1 MSNALAVAAVTSTLR
16 YVLDL
21 ALQASGPGPVGGAT
35 VTTLRPDR
43 LADADTVG
51 EAATG
56 INVFLY
62 QVTANHAWNLTDLPT
77 RRQDGSFVRRPVA
90 ALDLHYLIT
99 CYGDDA
105 SLATHRL
112 LGRAV
117 LALAVTPVLT
127 RDVVRAAMQD
137 LGADTDTAFL
147 TEADLADQ
155 VELVKL
161 SPEQL
166 SLEDQ
171 SKLWATFQTPYLL
184 SAAYSATVVLLEADV
199 VPRTALPVRQ
209 RAVAVS
215 AVGAPRIDRIDTD
228 PPGSAVTVGTALTIL
243 GSGLLGPLTS
253 VRIGPMELDPGPAAT
268 PQRLVVALPGEV
280 PAGVQ
285 AIQVV
290 HRSRPGADGSPSR
303 VVAASNAAPVLVRPD
318 LVVSGPVGGAVT
330 LELSPPLRSGQRAS
344 VSLGRLSGGGA
355 GEPDTLSFAV
365 APVSPGAP
373 ARATITLDAAD
384 IAAGSWLVR
393 IEVDGAESLPEL
405 VGDVYGAPEVTVP

>member
-1 MSNALAVAAVTSTLR
+1 MSNGLAIAAVTSTLR

-21 ALQASGPGPVGGAT
+21 ALAAPQPGPVGGAT

-51 EAATG
+51 DAATG

-105 SLATHRL
+105 SLAAQRL

-127 RDVVRAAMQD
+127 RDVVRAAMLH
-137 LGADTDTAFL
+137 LGTETDTTFL
-147 TEADLADQ
+147 TAADLADQ

-184 SAAYSATVVLLEADV
+184 SAAYAATVVLLEAEV
-199 VPRTALPVRQ
+199 VPRTALPVRE

-215 AVGAPRIDRIDTD
+215 AAGAPRIAHLDTD
-228 PPGSAVTVGTALTIL
+228 PPGSAVAVGTPLTVV
-243 GSGLLGPLTS
+243 GSGLLGPLTR
-253 VRIGPMELDPGPAAT
+253 VRVGPVELDPGPTAT
-268 PQRLVVALPGEV
+268 PQRLAVAVTADV
-280 PAGVQ
+280 PAGVN
-285 AIQVV
+285 AVQVV

-303 VVAASNAAPVLVRPD
+303 VVAASNAVPVLVRPE
-318 LVVSGPVGGAVT
+318 LTISGPAGGAVT
-330 LELSPPLRSGQRAS
+330 LEVSPPLQAGQRAT
-344 VSLGRLSGGGA
+344 VSLGRLSGGAA
-355 GEPDTLSFAV
+355 GDPDTLSFAIAAV
-365 APVSPGAP
+365 PAGSPP
-373 ARATITLDAAD
+373 QPTVTLDAAD
-384 IAAGSWLVR
+384 VAAGSWLVR
-393 IEVDGAESLPEL
+393 IAVDGAESLPEL
-405 VGDVYGAPEVTVP
+405 VGDTYGAPQVTLP